1 MRQWGTS
8 PRLTGQ
14 REPIR
19 VTPGMT
25 GEGKAVPFTGGSSRV
40 HRRSRTRSSR
50 RRYSPRSLAF
60 GLFALALVALV
71 LSVQP
76 AFAASFAV
84 NSTADTV
91 DVNPGTGVC
100 ADAANNCTL
109 RAAIMET
116 NALPGADTIMLPA
129 GTYLLTLPNAGGV
142 NEDMDAT
149 GDLDVTDSLTIN
161 GAGSG
166 STIIEAGTNTS
177 NGIDKVIALN
187 P

>member
-1 MRQWGTS
+1 SGR
-8 PRLTGQ
+8 
-14 REPIR
+14 
-19 VTPGMT
+19 
-25 GEGKAVPFTGGSSRV
+25 A
-40 HRRSRTRSSR
+40 HRRPRMRPSLR
-50 RRYSPRSLAF
+50 RCSPRSLAF
-60 GLFALALVALV
+60 GLFGVALAALV

-76 AFAASFAV
+76 AFAATFSV

-91 DVNPGTGVC
+91 DVSPGNGVC

-166 STIIEAGTNTS
+166 STIIQAGTNT
-177 NGIDKVIALN
+177 
-187 P
+187 